1 MFDSILQSMT
11 KSNQTNM
18 SSLENRFS
26 EMYSLWSDENH
37 FVFINSAAVIGV
49 IFLSLATGWAIN
61 LMGHKVVRAASVIEE
76 LGEVKYQ
83 TNVII

>member
-11 KSNQTNM
+11 KSNQTNL
-18 SSLENRFS
+18 SSFDNKFNEI
-26 EMYSLWSDENH
+26 YGLWSDETH

-76 LGEVKYQ
+76 LGEVRTRKM
-83 TNVII
+83 